1 MVLLAGVSPL
11 SVSVAPSTVTQT
23 SASSPVTSNP
33 ATATVTGGIPP
44 YAYAWTVSNQ
54 SGPTNITVLSP
65 ALASTAFR
73 SGTMPASTTET
84 CDALVTV
91 TDATGK
97 TATAPAS
104 ISLSRT

>member
-1 MVLLAGVSPL
+1 MSAMQMVLLAGVSPL

-44 YAYAWTVSNQ
+44 YAYAWT
-54 SGPTNITVLSP
+54 TNITVLSP